1 MVPRI
6 VAEDRAP
13 LRNGTGI
20 TITPDLTFAEVER
33 ADIVIVGDL
42 GIAFDEETR
51 GRWPA
56 AVAWLRAQ
64 HAAGRAGLLRLH
76 RLADARGGGAARRR
90 GGDLPL
96 GGDRGD
102 AQPLSG
108 ASACAP
114 RGCWCRRAPSTGW

>member
-20 TITPDLTFAEVER
+20 PIAPDLTFAEVER
-33 ADIVIVGDL
+33 ADIVIVCDL
-42 GIAFDEETR
+42 GIGFDEETR

-64 HAAGRAGLLRLH
+64 HAQGALVCSACTGSLMLAEAGLLDGEEATCH
-76 RLADARGGGAARRR
+76 WAAAEAMRAAIR
-90 GGDLPL
+90 
-96 GGDRGD
+96 
-102 AQPLSG
+102 
-108 ASACAP
+108 ASACA
-114 RGCWCRRAPSTGW
+114 RRRCWCRRAPSTGW